1 MVMGIKMQIPK
12 YRMNQQLLLL
22 VRVRT
27 VAFDSICDTFGP
39 IFDAINFVP
48 KGIPPALTLL
58 TVALIVALTVALMVC
73 GRCLAWW
80 VGGLCRWSL

>member
-12 YRMNQQLLLL
+12 YRMNQQLLLI

-27 VAFDSICDTFGP
+27 VAFDSICDPFGP

-58 TVALIVALTVALMVC
+58 TLLIVALIVC
-73 GRCLAWW
+73 DRCLAWW